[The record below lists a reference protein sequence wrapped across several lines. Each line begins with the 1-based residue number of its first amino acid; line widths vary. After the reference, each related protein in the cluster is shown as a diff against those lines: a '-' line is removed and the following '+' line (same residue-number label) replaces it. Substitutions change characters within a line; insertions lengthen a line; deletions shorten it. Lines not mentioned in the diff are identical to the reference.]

1 MVWMWCRRQ
10 LLCTYTAA
18 GGDINRVFELMGRGG
33 IGVNDGDHLAAAAAE
48 GLMLLVD
55 MLTQPGA
62 SANQATEDTGSTLL
76 FLASQEARWESQRAL
91 F

>member
-1 MVWMWCRRQ
+1 
-10 LLCTYTAA
+10 
-18 GGDINRVFELMGRGG
+18 MGRGG

-48 GLMLLVD
+48 EHMMLVD
-55 MLTQPGA
+55 MLAQAGA
-62 SANQATEDTGSTLL
+62 TVNQATEDMGSTLL